1 MRYRVLAARR
11 NESAQSFLVEAT
23 DPASASDHV
32 TRQGFDV
39 FGTDA
44 LGHAFSLPVV
54 TRAQGTF
61 PTSLFAVELL
71 ALLKAGL
78 NVVEAIR
85 TLTTKEASGIYR
97 RGLDQIEGE
106 LNRGSTFA
114 DALGTLGSTLPPLFI
129 TTIRAADG
137 SGALHQALS
146 RYVDYDQALGRARS
160 KVVSAAVYPAVLLVV
175 GSLVMLFLMLYV
187 VPRFA
192 RIYDDMHQTLPF
204 FSSLLF
210 IVGRWVGDNTALLVA
225 GGIVLLGGLL
235 VFSSQHR
242 WRAATWGQIERL
254 PAVGRWVRLFH
265 LARLYRSLA
274 LLLQSGIPLV
284 QAIDAARGTLP
295 ANLEAPARVAAA
307 QISEGRG
314 VSESLAR
321 AGLTTPIAAQ
331 LLAVGERTGELGLMM
346 GRLADF
352 QDEELARVL
361 DRAMRLMEPLLM
373 TVIGVMVGAILV
385 LMYMPIFELAGSL
398 Q

>member
-1 MRYRVLAARR
+1 MRYRILAARPHQP
-11 NESAQSFLVEAT
+11 AQSFLVEAS
-23 DPASASDHV
+23 DPATASDQV
-32 TRQGFDV
+32 TRQGFHV
-39 FGTDA
+39 IATDA
-44 LGHAFSLPVV
+44 HGRALAISFAPG
-54 TRAQGTF
+54 AQGIF

-78 NVVEAIR
+78 NVVEAINA
-85 TLTTKEASGIYR
+85 LTTKEAPGVYR
-97 RGLDQIEGE
+97 RGLDKIGVE

-114 DALGTLGSTLPPLFI
+114 DALGTLGSALPPLFI

-137 SGALHQALS
+137 SGAMHQALS

-160 KVVSAAVYPAVLLVV
+160 KVVSAAVYPAVLIIV
-175 GSLVMLFLMLYV
+175 GGLVMLFLMLYV

-210 IVGRWVGDNTALLVA
+210 MIGRWIGDNTALLVGSSIA
-225 GGIVLLGGLL
+225 FGGGLAL
-235 VFSSQHR
+235 LSAQQR
-242 WRAATWGQIERL
+242 WRAAAWGRIEGL

-284 QAIDAARGTLP
+284 QAIDAARVTLP
-295 ANLEAPARVAAA
+295 ANLESPARMAAV

-314 VSESLAR
+314 VSVSLAE

-331 LLAVGERTGELGLMM
+331 LLAVGERTGELGVMM